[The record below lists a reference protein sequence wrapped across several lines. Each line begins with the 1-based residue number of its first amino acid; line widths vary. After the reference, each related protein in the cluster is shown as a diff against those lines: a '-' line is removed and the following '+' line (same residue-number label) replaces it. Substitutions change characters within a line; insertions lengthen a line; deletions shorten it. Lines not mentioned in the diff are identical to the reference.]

1 MKLDKAMKAT
11 GRKNN
16 PFTSAP
22 AEAKDATKSVLAPT
36 PTTAKTNGATEKI
49 KAAPTPVAETK
60 PVTKTGLAPMP
71 AKASPAIEKPQTAP
85 MPVAASKPTKKT
97 SGTAT
102 IEVKVDVGFGN
113 TLYLRGEGKGL
124 NWNQGIP
131 LACVDGSTWQWSG
144 EADEKLK
151 FKLLLNDA
159 VWAKGEDL
167 VIAPGEKLQVAP
179 SF

>member
-1 MKLDKAMKAT
+1 MKLDKGMKAAS
-11 GRKNN
+11 RKKN
-16 PFTSAP
+16 PFAPAP
-22 AEAKDATKSVLAPT
+22 AEAKLVTKSVLAPT
-36 PTTAKTNGATEKI
+36 PAIAKGNGAT
-49 KAAPTPVAETK
+49 
-60 PVTKTGLAPMP
+60 
-71 AKASPAIEKPQTAP
+71 EKPQTAP
-85 MPVAASKPTKKT
+85 MPVAAAKPTKKT

-102 IEVKVDVGFGN
+102 IEVKADVGFGN

-167 VIAPGEKLQVAP
+167 VIAPGQKLQVAP